1 MSRTCTDQSDRHGS
15 ERNTTAPCYYTSG
28 ASMPRAAAMPGSTRR
43 EQNRI
48 AQRNFRQ
55 RKIEKAQKT
64 ERELEAVQAMYNALL
79 QQHEALKAVQAAPES
94 EPREAS
100 GGVPDHDARHRGQ
113 SYSVVSAQSEQE
125 MQLQESVSSLSSLPS
140 LPSLP
145 SVQSLH
151 SEQLEQW
158 VQSVRA
164 AQSAPSDQQARS
176 AEAEQPAQLQQSA
189 PTEQTVELFDF
200 TKDFES
206 SLLPVQADGSLAL
219 TPVGD
224 GFQCGDAF
232 AVVPK
237 AADVGTS
244 DLSWDEVSAP
254 PHQSTRAALACEPAV
269 DRSPPFPAPPA
280 DVQTSLCWPSAS
292 GCAATSAWPDLP
304 DLPEIVTWNGQQCGE
319 PCNALSAPPPPR
331 ALAPSFD
338 CGLASDFASSGLRFN
353 MVDAVLQ
360 AGAMQ
365 ERLAYYE
372 LEAAKMR
379 ASQWT
384 LGQIQVG

>member
-1 MSRTCTDQSDRHGS
+1 
-15 ERNTTAPCYYTSG
+15 
-28 ASMPRAAAMPGSTRR
+28 MPRAAAMPGSTRR